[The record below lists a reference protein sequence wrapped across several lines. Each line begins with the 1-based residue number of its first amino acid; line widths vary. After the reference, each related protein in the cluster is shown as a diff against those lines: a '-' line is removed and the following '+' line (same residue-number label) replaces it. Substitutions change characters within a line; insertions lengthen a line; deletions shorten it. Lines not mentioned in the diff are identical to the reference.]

1 MKSSLARQDVLLRA
15 ALERNQGY
23 VFKTVGAAFCVAF
36 PNALQGV
43 KAAIESQ
50 ESLARE
56 DRGIFISI

>member
-36 PNALQGV
+36 PNVLQGV
-43 KAAIESQ
+43 KPAIESQ
-50 ESLARE
+50 ASLAPE
-56 DRGIFISI
+56 D